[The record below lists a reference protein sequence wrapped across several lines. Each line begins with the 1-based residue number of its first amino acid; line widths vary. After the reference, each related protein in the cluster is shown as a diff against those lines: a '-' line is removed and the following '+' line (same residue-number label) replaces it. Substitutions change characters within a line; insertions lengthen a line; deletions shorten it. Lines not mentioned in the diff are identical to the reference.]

1 MDFMIVTLIIGI
13 FVALI
18 IGYYFG
24 RKIVASEYRAR
35 FEEWILQKESEIRED
50 AVRRS
55 RMVLGGKFSEQLAP
69 YLPDFKYD
77 PTDARFVGTPI
88 DMLVFKGL
96 AANAPE
102 EIIMLEIK
110 SGEAGLSQQEKQIK
124 ELVENKKVRWELYR
138 VPSDLTRPR
147 PNRR

>member
-1 MDFMIVTLIIGI
+1 MDFAIGALIIGI

-24 RKIVASEYRAR
+24 RKIVASEYKAR
-35 FEEWILQKESEIRED
+35 FEEWVLQKEREIRDD

-55 RMVLGGKFSEQLAP
+55 RLVLGGKFSEQLAP

-77 PTDARFVGTPI
+77 PTDARFIGTPI

-96 AANAPE
+96 SANAPE

-110 SGEAGLSQQEKQIK
+110 SGEAGLSQQEKKIK

-138 VPSDLTRPR
+138 VPSDLTKP
-147 PNRR
+147 

>member
-1 MDFMIVTLIIGI
+1 MDFIIVALIIGI
-13 FVALI
+13 FIALI

-55 RMVLGGKFSEQLAP
+55 RLVLGGKFSEQLAP

-77 PTDARFVGTPI
+77 PRDVRFIGTPI

-96 AANAPE
+96 AANTPE

-110 SGEAGLSQQEKQIK
+110 SGEAGLSQQEKRIR

-138 VPSDLTRPR
+138 VPSDLTGP
-147 PNRR
+147 